1 MSSPTVE
8 MGRGLR
14 VENWCGEGMASG
26 MVAGNGAHRERVV
39 DGEAAR
45 WWRGGGVP
53 TVGSSHGGRRRLK
66 VLLQPRT
73 RERDVMG
80 GFTWRNTEQW

>member
-26 MVAGNGAHRERVV
+26 MVAGNGAHQERVV
-39 DGEAAR
+39 DGEVAR
-45 WWRGGGVP
+45 WRRGGGAP
-53 TVGSSHGGRRRLK
+53 MAGSSHGGRRWLG
-66 VLLQPRT
+66 VFL
-73 RERDVMG
+73 
-80 GFTWRNTEQW
+80 